1 MKKTALIIGAGPA
14 GLTAAYFLLKQTD
27 IFPIIIEQEAFVGG
41 ISATQDYKNNKMD
54 MGGHRF
60 FSKSQ
65 RVMDWWEEILP
76 LQGAPSKDDIL
87 LNRAVSL
94 SQKENA
100 PDPEKEDK
108 VMLERKR
115 FSRIY
120 YLRRFFDYPVS
131 LSLNTIW
138 GLGPMKM
145 AKICVSYAKAIMYKR
160 PENSLEDFF
169 INRFGKELY
178 LTFFKDYTEKLW
190 GIQCS
195 QISSEWGAQRVK
207 GISIRKICVDM
218 VCSFL
223 RLKNKKNT
231 ETSLIDSFIYPKY
244 GPGHLWQEVANQIK
258 AMGGEIRLCTKA
270 VELKTQ
276 EEKISEVIVQKGNAA
291 LETISADYVLSTMP
305 VKELIE
311 KMGDVVPEKVKKV
324 AEGLLYRDFRTIG
337 LLLRNLKLK
346 NKTKYKTVNHI
357 IHDTWIYIQEKGVR
371 LGRVQIFNNWSPYL
385 VNDFKNTVWIG
396 LEYFCK
402 EGDDLWEMSQED
414 FIKMGIEEASKIGL
428 IDEESV
434 LDACS
439 FKVPKAYPAYF
450 GSYSSF
456 DEIKNY
462 VNKFDNL
469 YLMGRNGM
477 HRYNNMDHSVLTAMT
492 VVDNIKG
499 GVVSKENIWSI
510 NTEEEYHEKKHI

>member
-1 MKKTALIIGAGPA
+1 MTKTALIIGAGPA
-14 GLTAAYFLLKQTD
+14 GLTAAYFLLKQTN
-27 IFPIIIEQEAFVGG
+27 IHPIIVEQESFIGG

-65 RVMDWWEEILP
+65 KVMDWWTEILP

-87 LNRAVSL
+87 LGREIPL
-94 SQKENA
+94 SSKKNA

-108 VMLERKR
+108 VMLERQR

-131 LSLNTIW
+131 LSFNTIW
-138 GLGPMKM
+138 GLGPIKM
-145 AKICVSYAKAIMYKR
+145 TKICLSYAKVLIHKR

-190 GIQCS
+190 GIRCS
-195 QISSEWGAQRVK
+195 DISAEWGAQRVK
-207 GISIRKICVDM
+207 GISIRKILADM
-218 VCSFL
+218 IISIL
-223 RLKNKKNT
+223 GTKNKKNT

-244 GPGHLWQEVANQIK
+244 GPGHLWQEVANQIRN
-258 AMGGEIRLCTKA
+258 MGGEIHLCTQAK
-270 VELKTQ
+270 ELKIKDTHVT
-276 EEKISEVIVQKGNAA
+276 EVVVTDKNGQNKLIQ
-291 LETISADYVLSTMP
+291 ADYVLSTMP

-311 KMGDVVPEKVKKV
+311 KMGEAVPSNVKKV
-324 AEGLLYRDFRTIG
+324 ASGLLYRDFRTIG
-337 LLLRNLKLK
+337 LLLKDLKLK
-346 NKTKYKTVNHI
+346 NKTKYRTINNI
-357 IHDTWIYIQEKGVR
+357 IHDTWIYVQEKGVS

-385 VNDFKNTVWIG
+385 VNDFEHTVWIG
-396 LEYFCK
+396 LEYFCQ
-402 EGDDLWEMSQED
+402 EGDRLWEMSDDD
-414 FIKMGIEEASKIGL
+414 FIQLGIKEASKIGL
-428 IDEESV
+428 IDKESV

-456 DEIKNY
+456 DVIKDY

-469 YLMGRNGM
+469 FLMGRNGM
-477 HRYNNMDHSVLTAMT
+477 HRYNNMDHSVLTAMS
-492 VVDNIKG
+492 VVDNIKNNITN
-499 GVVSKENIWSI
+499 KENIWSI
-510 NTEEEYHEKKHI
+510 NTEKEYHEEKHN